1 MISGNQCKIVLKI
14 TLVEILGK
22 EKLMALRQLGWTDL
36 HLTTIGLGTWA
47 LGGGE
52 WEWGWGPQE
61 DQESIAT
68 IQRAL
73 DLGINWIDTAPIYGL
88 GRSEEVIGKALQL
101 VEEKPIVATKCSLV
115 WGEDR
120 VVFNS
125 LKKKSVREEV
135 EASLKRLGFEVIDLY
150 QIHWP
155 DPEEEIEEGWATIGD
170 MVKEGKIRYAGV
182 SNFNVEQLKRIQP
195 IHRVASL
202 QPPYNMLRRGIEDEI
217 LDYCSKHDIGVI
229 VYSPMQKGILTEK
242 FSREWVYGLPK
253 SDHRSRDSR
262 LKEPTLSVNLE
273 FVEGL
278 REIVKA
284 KGKTIAQ
291 LAIAWTLRR
300 PEVTAAI
307 VGARKP
313 SQIEETVQAGEW
325 ELTEREIEEIEE
337 LLMARSASL

>member
-1 MISGNQCKIVLKI
+1 MVI
-14 TLVEILGK
+14 
-22 EKLMALRQLGWTDL
+22 RQLGWTDL

-47 LGGGE
+47 LGGGK
-52 WEWGWGPQE
+52 WEWGWGPQD
-61 DQESIAT
+61 DQESIDT
-68 IQRAL
+68 IHRAL
-73 DLGINWIDTAPIYGL
+73 DLGINWIDTAPVYGL

-101 VEEKPIVATKCSLV
+101 IEEKPIIATKCSLV

-125 LKKKSVREEV
+125 LKNLSVREEV
-135 EASLKRLGFEVIDLY
+135 EASLRRLGVEVIDLY

-155 DPEEEIEEGWATIGD
+155 DPEDEIEEGWGTIGD
-170 MVKEGKIRYAGV
+170 LVKEGKIRYAGV

-202 QPPYNMLRRGIEDEI
+202 QPPYSMLRRGIEDEI
-217 LDYCSKHDIGVI
+217 LDYCSEQNIGVI

-242 FSREWVYGLPK
+242 FSREWALGLPE
-253 SDHRSRDSR
+253 SDHRYRDKR
-262 LKEPTLSVNLE
+262 FKEPTLSVNIE

-284 KGKTIAQ
+284 KGKTVAQ

-300 PEVTAAI
+300 PEITAAI
-307 VGARKP
+307 VGARRP
-313 SQIEETVQAGEW
+313 SQIEETVLAGDW
-325 ELTEREIEEIEE
+325 KLTEKEIELIQE
-337 LLMARSASL
+337 LLDKRPDVKA